1 MSALRRVAAPSRP
14 RVLAGLPALVAALPD
29 PLHTLI
35 EQVAGLEGEI
45 DLVARDGRGRVVAVR
60 LAGAGEDLA
69 ALTDLVA
76 QCAWLAPRIGDWL
89 KLSPALG
96 VQPELGV
103 SGLLLASQFDPR
115 TVATARALPAGDIS
129 LARVSAFEWQGGLA
143 LALEPLEGSEPTRPP
158 VARALSD
165 VGPEVAALES
175 RFRTGLGD
183 DELGLP
189 RRPRSAPRG

>member
-1 MSALRRVAAPSRP
+1 
-14 RVLAGLPALVAALPD
+14 
-29 PLHTLI
+29 LI
-35 EQVAGLEGEI
+35 EQVTGLEGEI
-45 DLVARDGRGRVVAVR
+45 DLVARDGRGRAVAVR

-96 VQPELGV
+96 LKPELGV
-103 SGLLLASQFDPR
+103 RGLLLAAEFDPR
-115 TVATARALPAGDIS
+115 TVAAARALPAGEVS
-129 LARVSAFEWQGGLA
+129 LARVAAFEWQGSLA
-143 LALEPLEGSEPTRPP
+143 LGLEPLEDGEALRVPI
-158 VARALSD
+158 ARALAE

-175 RFRTGLGD
+175 RFRTGLRD